1 MLCARVCSSDSTGAS
16 RCMHACVCVCVY
28 VSVSVCVC
36 VYHMRSHISFSSIS
50 GRCLS
55 VLRGEVDTQTAEHL
69 VGTACRIA
77 GPVAIFFRQAEQ
89 LCFAGAWSPAAYAGC
104 AAAAWRVALEAR
116 VVAATSFSSGEGPRA
131 RSEFARKSLLPIG
144 CSSLAMRFASSA
156 FTRFD
161 LCTSSSNVRDKSH

>member
-1 MLCARVCSSDSTGAS
+1 M
-16 RCMHACVCVCVY
+16 CMCVCVC
-28 VSVSVCVC
+28 VCVC

-104 AAAAWRVALEAR
+104 AAGAWRVALEAR

-144 CSSLAMRFASSA
+144 CSSLAIQFASSA
-156 FTRFD
+156 FS
-161 LCTSSSNVRDKSH
+161 LCARVSFCRSMISRYACVSSQLKRPASSHPDGPMSSA